1 MPSPVIAVNTRLLL
15 PNRLEGLGRFSWE
28 VLQRLVQQHP
38 QVQFHFL
45 FDRAYDPRFICGP
58 NVTPHVLVPQA
69 RHPLL
74 YWLFFEL
81 TVPQVLRKLKPRVF
95 FSPDG
100 YLSLRAQLP
109 QVPVF
114 HDIAYMHYPQYVD
127 RAHRWH
133 YHRYFP
139 RYARKAAHILTV
151 SDYSKLDIVRTFG
164 VPAEKVTVCHNG
176 SAAVFHALSET
187 ERQAARATYADGL
200 PYFLYVGSIHPRKNL
215 ENVLR
220 AYARFREQVGQPHR
234 LLLTGRKAW
243 DFEQVIRFYDT
254 MPFKDEVRFTGFVP
268 DEALNTL
275 LNGALALTYVSRFE
289 GFGLPILEAM
299 HAETAVIC
307 SDTSSMPEV
316 AGPAALLVPPEQ
328 PEAIAAAMVQV
339 ATQPS
344 QREALIAA
352 GRSQRNHY
360 SWERTANICGEVLFR
375 QLG

>member
-1 MPSPVIAVNTRLLL
+1 
-15 PNRLEGLGRFSWE
+15 
-28 VLQRLVQQHP
+28 
-38 QVQFHFL
+38 
-45 FDRAYDPRFICGP
+45 
-58 NVTPHVLVPQA
+58 
-69 RHPLL
+69 
-74 YWLFFEL
+74 
-81 TVPQVLRKLKPRVF
+81 
-95 FSPDG
+95 
-100 YLSLRAQLP
+100 
-109 QVPVF
+109 
-114 HDIAYMHYPQYVD
+114 
-127 RAHRWH
+127 
-133 YHRYFP
+133 
-139 RYARKAAHILTV
+139 
-151 SDYSKLDIVRTFG
+151 
-164 VPAEKVTVCHNG
+164 
-176 SAAVFHALSET
+176 
-187 ERQAARATYADGL
+187 
-200 PYFLYVGSIHPRKNL
+200 
-215 ENVLR
+215 
-220 AYARFREQVGQPHR
+220 

-328 PEAIAAAMVQV
+328 TEAIAAAMVQV

-344 QREALIAA
+344 LRESLIAA